1 MFFRGQPLSP
11 VATYISPV
19 SLFFYTHLSLL
30 LSATGGEQH
39 VPGVSDGKQFRVL
52 HHVPHSGAGPRRH
65 QDEGGHAAGLRTHP
79 QLQLLCKR
87 SA

>member
-1 MFFRGQPLSP
+1 MIFFGLPLSA
-11 VATYISPV
+11 VATCI

-52 HHVPHSGAGPRRH
+52 HHVPHSGAGARRH
-65 QDEGGHAAGLRTHP
+65 PDEGGHATGLRTHS
-79 QLQLLCKR
+79 QLQLLCKL
-87 SA
+87 ST